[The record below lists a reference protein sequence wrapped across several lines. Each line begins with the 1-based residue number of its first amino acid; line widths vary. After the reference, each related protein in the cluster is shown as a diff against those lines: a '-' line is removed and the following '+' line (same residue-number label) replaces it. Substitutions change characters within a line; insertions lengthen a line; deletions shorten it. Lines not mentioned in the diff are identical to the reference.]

1 MKLQHIRIKLQEA
14 AQFTLLHHRHSKP
27 LKRHKFSI
35 GAKDEYGILLG
46 VVTVD
51 TCSSHEWSKRRD
63 HIEIRRLVTKDISGL
78 PIETNIKNVASFL
91 LGKAITACFALG
103 FKYIVTYTQPG
114 ETGSSLKAL
123 GFRIEKI
130 KVQNYTNKTYKGLV
144 TWVLCED
151 YQKNP
156 DFDYTNDRLKDIKDY
171 IKDYSNAKLI

>member
-1 MKLQHIRIKLQEA
+1 MKLQHVRIKLQEA
-14 AQFTLLHHRHSKP
+14 AEFTLLHHRHSKP

-35 GAKDEYGILLG
+35 GAKDKYGILLG

-51 TCSSHEWSKRRD
+51 TCCSHEWSKRRD
-63 HIEIRRLVTKDISGL
+63 TVEIRRLVVK
-78 PIETNIKNVASFL
+78 NQCKNVASFL
-91 LGKAITACFALG
+91 LGKAVTACFALG
-103 FKYIVTYTQPG
+103 FHYIVTYTQPG

-144 TWVLCED
+144 TWVLCEE

-156 DFDYTNDRLKDIKDY
+156 NFNFTNDRLKDIENY